1 MGTKIPNMGTTE
13 GTSARPPSGGA
24 IGDALFTNVQQRVLG
39 LLFGNPDR
47 SFYAKELIHLAG
59 SGSGA
64 VQRELAKLTSA
75 GLVTLRRVGN
85 QTHYQANPAS
95 PVYEELRTLIL
106 KTSGLVDVL
115 RSALAPRAVEVS
127 LAFVFGSV
135 AKRADSASSDIDV
148 LIVSDTLS
156 YAEVFALLET
166 ATQRLGRPVNPTLY
180 SSDDMTARLAKKSAF
195 ITKVFAQDKLRI
207 IGSERDI
214 AG

>member
-1 MGTKIPNMGTTE
+1 M
-13 GTSARPPSGGA
+13 
-24 IGDALFTNVQQRVLG
+24 GDALFTNVQQRVLG
-39 LLFGNPDR
+39 LLFGNADR

-95 PVYEELRTLIL
+95 PVFEQLRTLIL

-115 RSALAPRAVEVS
+115 RSALAPRAAEIG

-135 AKRADSASSDIDV
+135 AKRVDSASSDIDV

-156 YAEVFALLET
+156 YAELFTPLET
-166 ATQRLGRPVNPTLY
+166 ASQRLGRPVNPTLY
-180 SSDDMTARLAKKSAF
+180 SRDDMTARITRKNAF
-195 ITKVFAQDKLRI
+195 ISKIFAQPKLWI

-214 AG
+214 AP